1 MLSTVPN
8 AYAIERLNRQ
18 TANRPTKED
27 QARALH
33 DKNIVRCVRNRHCT
47 HRSSPFHEEKDVNR
61 WIPALLKAALV
72 ISIVLPDTAS
82 NRVQGVETSAPWI
95 GTWSASPSITDDAGF
110 NNQTLRQIVRTSIGG
125 PSARIHLSN
134 LFGSEPLVIGE
145 ARIARG
151 ARGQE
156 TVAGSDR
163 AVTFGG
169 QPNVTIPVGASV
181 VSDPVAFEF
190 PPLSDVAISL
200 YLPVRTAPR
209 STGHVDGLQDN
220 YIAAGDV
227 AADPVF
233 TGGSTLS
240 PGGQSYYFL
249 TNLDVLN
256 PAATGAVVTFGASIT
271 DGFKSSVNGNR
282 RWPNR
287 LAIRL
292 QQAGMTVGV
301 LNQGISGNDFFTN
314 NAGQAGL
321 KRFGRDVLQQPGANW
336 VVISDDAIN
345 DLNTDKPST
354 ASRLIGALRQ
364 LIERAHRA
372 NIKVIC
378 STLTPFAATGPVEDA
393 RQDIN
398 AFILSSTSGC
408 DAVLDQAK
416 AVSDPANPAILLPA
430 YNSGDN
436 LHPNEAGLQAIAD
449 AMDLNA
455 LTAGQPVQAP

>member
-1 MLSTVPN
+1 M
-8 AYAIERLNRQ
+8 
-18 TANRPTKED
+18 
-27 QARALH
+27 
-33 DKNIVRCVRNRHCT
+33 
-47 HRSSPFHEEKDVNR
+47 NR

-72 ISIVLPDTAS
+72 LCIVLPDIAS
-82 NRVQGVETSAPWI
+82 KSVQGVETSAPWI

-110 NNQTLRQIVRTSIGG
+110 NNQTLRQIVHTSIGG
-125 PSARIHLSN
+125 GSARIHLSN
-134 LFGSEPLVIGE
+134 LFGSEPLMIGE
-145 ARIARG
+145 ARIARRAG
-151 ARGQE
+151 GQE
-156 TVAGSDR
+156 TVVGSDR

-181 VSDPVAFEF
+181 VSDPVAFEV
-190 PPLSDVAISL
+190 PPLADVAISL
-200 YLPVRTAPR
+200 YLPVQTAPR
-209 STGHVDGLQDN
+209 STGHVDGLQDV

-227 AADPVF
+227 AADPAF
-233 TGGSTLS
+233 TGGSTFS

-271 DGFKSSVNGNR
+271 DGLKSSVNANR

-292 QQAGMTVGV
+292 QQAGMAVGV

-321 KRFGRDVLQQPGANW
+321 RRFDRDVLQQPGVEW

-345 DLNTDKPST
+345 NLNTDTPPT
-354 ASRLIGALRQ
+354 ARRLIGALRR

-372 NIKVIC
+372 NIKAIC
-378 STLTPFAATGPVEDA
+378 STLTPFAATGSVEAA

-398 AFILSSTSGC
+398 AFILSPTSGC

-416 AVSDPANPAILLPA
+416 AVSDPANPAVLLPA
-430 YNSGDN
+430 YNSGDD

-449 AMDLNA
+449 AMDLSA
-455 LTAGQPVQAP
+455 LTAGAPVQAP

>member
-1 MLSTVPN
+1 M
-8 AYAIERLNRQ
+8 
-18 TANRPTKED
+18 
-27 QARALH
+27 
-33 DKNIVRCVRNRHCT
+33 
-47 HRSSPFHEEKDVNR
+47 NR

-72 ISIVLPDTAS
+72 LCIVLPDIVS
-82 NRVQGVETSAPWI
+82 KGVQGVETSAPWI

-110 NNQTLRQIVRTSIGG
+110 NNQTLRQIVHTSIGG
-125 PSARIHLSN
+125 GSARIQLSN

-151 ARGQE
+151 AGGQE
-156 TVAGSDR
+156 TVVGSDR

-181 VSDPVAFEF
+181 LSDPVAFEV
-190 PPLSDVAISL
+190 PPLADVAISL
-200 YLPVRTAPR
+200 YLPVQTAPR
-209 STGHVDGLQDN
+209 STGHVDGLQDI

-233 TGGSTLS
+233 TGGNTFS

-249 TNLDVLN
+249 TSLDVLN

-271 DGFKSSVNGNR
+271 DGIKSSVNANR

-292 QQAGMTVGV
+292 QQAGMAVGV
-301 LNQGISGNDFFTN
+301 LNQGISGNTFFTN

-321 KRFGRDVLQQPGANW
+321 KRFDRDVLEQPGVEW

-345 DLNTDKPST
+345 DLNTDTPPT
-354 ASRLIGALRQ
+354 ARRLIGALRQ

-372 NIKVIC
+372 NVKAIC
-378 STLTPFAATGPVEDA
+378 STLTPFAATGSLEAA

-398 AFILSSTSGC
+398 AFILSPTSGC

-416 AVSDPANPAILLPA
+416 AVSDPANPAVLLPA

-449 AMDLNA
+449 AMDLGA
-455 LTAGQPVQAP
+455 LTAGAPVQAP

>member
-1 MLSTVPN
+1 M
-8 AYAIERLNRQ
+8 
-18 TANRPTKED
+18 
-27 QARALH
+27 
-33 DKNIVRCVRNRHCT
+33 
-47 HRSSPFHEEKDVNR
+47 NR
-61 WIPALLKAALV
+61 WIPALLKATLV
-72 ISIVLPDTAS
+72 LCIVLPDIAS
-82 NRVQGVETSAPWI
+82 KGVQGVETSAPWI

-110 NNQTLRQIVRTSIGG
+110 NNQTLRQIVHTSIGG
-125 PSARIHLSN
+125 GSARIQLSN
-134 LFGSEPLVIGE
+134 LFGSEPLMIGE

-151 ARGQE
+151 AGGQK
-156 TVAGSDR
+156 TVVGSDR
-163 AVTFGG
+163 AVTFDG

-181 VSDPVAFEF
+181 LSDPVAFEV
-190 PPLSDVAISL
+190 PPLADVAISL
-200 YLPVRTAPR
+200 YLPVQTAPR
-209 STGHVDGLQDN
+209 STGHVDGLQDV

-233 TGGSTLS
+233 TGGSTFS

-249 TNLDVLN
+249 TGLDVLN

-271 DGFKSSVNGNR
+271 DGLRSSVNANR

-321 KRFGRDVLQQPGANW
+321 KRFDRDVLQQPGVEW

-345 DLNTDKPST
+345 DLNTDTPPT
-354 ASRLIGALRQ
+354 ARRLIGALRQ

-372 NIKVIC
+372 NIKAIC
-378 STLTPFAATGPVEDA
+378 STLTPFAATGSVEAA

-398 AFILSSTSGC
+398 AFILSPTSGC

-416 AVSDPANPAILLPA
+416 AVSDPANPAVLLPA

-449 AMDLNA
+449 AMDLGA
-455 LTAGQPVQAP
+455 LTAGVPVQAP

>member
-1 MLSTVPN
+1 M
-8 AYAIERLNRQ
+8 
-18 TANRPTKED
+18 
-27 QARALH
+27 
-33 DKNIVRCVRNRHCT
+33 
-47 HRSSPFHEEKDVNR
+47 NR

-72 ISIVLPDTAS
+72 LCIVLPDIVS
-82 NRVQGVETSAPWI
+82 KGVQGVETSAPWI

-110 NNQTLRQIVRTSIGG
+110 NNQTLRQIVHTSIGG
-125 PSARIHLSN
+125 GSARIQLSN

-151 ARGQE
+151 AGGQE
-156 TVAGSDR
+156 TVVGSDR

-181 VSDPVAFEF
+181 LSDPVAFEV
-190 PPLSDVAISL
+190 PPLADVAISL
-200 YLPVRTAPR
+200 YLPVQTAPR
-209 STGHVDGLQDN
+209 STGHVDGLQDI

-233 TGGSTLS
+233 TGGSTFS

-249 TNLDVLN
+249 TSLDVLN

-271 DGFKSSVNGNR
+271 DGIKSSVNGNR

-287 LAIRL
+287 LATRL
-292 QQAGMTVGV
+292 QQAGMAVGV
-301 LNQGISGNDFFTN
+301 LNQGISGNTFFTN

-321 KRFGRDVLQQPGANW
+321 KRFDRDVLQQPGVEW

-345 DLNTDKPST
+345 DLNTDT
-354 ASRLIGALRQ
+354 APTARRLIGALRQ
-364 LIERAHRA
+364 LTERAHRA
-372 NIKVIC
+372 NIKAIC
-378 STLTPFAATGPVEDA
+378 STLTPFAATGSLEAA

-398 AFILSSTSGC
+398 AFILSPTSGC

-416 AVSDPANPAILLPA
+416 AVSDPANPTVLLPA

-449 AMDLNA
+449 AMDLGA
-455 LTAGQPVQAP
+455 LTAGAPVQAP

>member
-1 MLSTVPN
+1 M
-8 AYAIERLNRQ
+8 
-18 TANRPTKED
+18 
-27 QARALH
+27 
-33 DKNIVRCVRNRHCT
+33 RCVCHSRCT
-47 HRSSPFHEEKDVNR
+47 RGSSVFHKEKDVNR

-72 ISIVLPDTAS
+72 LCIVLPDIAS
-82 NRVQGVETSAPWI
+82 KSVQGVETSAPWI

-110 NNQTLRQIVRTSIGG
+110 NNQTLRQIVHTSIGG
-125 PSARIHLSN
+125 GSARIHLSN
-134 LFGSEPLVIGE
+134 LFGSEPLMIGE
-145 ARIARG
+145 ARIARRAG
-151 ARGQE
+151 GQE
-156 TVAGSDR
+156 TVVGSDR

-181 VSDPVAFEF
+181 VSDPVAFEV
-190 PPLSDVAISL
+190 PPLADVAISL
-200 YLPVRTAPR
+200 YLPVQTAPR
-209 STGHVDGLQDN
+209 STGHVDGLQDV

-227 AADPVF
+227 AADPAF
-233 TGGSTLS
+233 TGGSTFS

-271 DGFKSSVNGNR
+271 DGLKSSVNANR

-292 QQAGMTVGV
+292 QQAGMAVGV

-321 KRFGRDVLQQPGANW
+321 RRFDRDVLQQPGVEW

-345 DLNTDKPST
+345 NLNTDTPPT
-354 ASRLIGALRQ
+354 ARRLIGALRR

-372 NIKVIC
+372 NIKAIC
-378 STLTPFAATGPVEDA
+378 STLTPFAATGSVEAA

-398 AFILSSTSGC
+398 AFILSPTSGC

-416 AVSDPANPAILLPA
+416 AVSDPANPAVLLPA
-430 YNSGDN
+430 YNSGDD

-449 AMDLNA
+449 AMDLSA
-455 LTAGQPVQAP
+455 LTAGAPVQAP